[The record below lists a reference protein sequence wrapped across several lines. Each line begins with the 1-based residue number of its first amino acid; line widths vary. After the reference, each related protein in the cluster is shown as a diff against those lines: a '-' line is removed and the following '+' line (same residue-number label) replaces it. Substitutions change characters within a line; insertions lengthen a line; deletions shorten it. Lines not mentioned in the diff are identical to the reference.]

1 MVTWAALEP
10 VATLEYMEIHP
21 NGLKEPSMIWATIGD
36 LVTRDSKHAL
46 AMVSESIANEDVAK
60 NTRVRF
66 ITLSGGRLGSL
77 A

>member
-1 MVTWAALEP
+1 MEP

-36 LVTRDSKHAL
+36 LVTRDSEHAL

-60 NTRVRF
+60 NIRKIVMQAWV
-66 ITLSGGRLGSL
+66 SV
-77 A
+77 